1 MAGSNA
7 QIGRDRSAALFNNC
21 HLVEIV
27 NAIAGVGRKS
37 FTTRQIATTT
47 GLADSVVRPV
57 ILRLLESRLI
67 ERTTS
72 ATTPSR
78 GRAPNFLRVTNSSGW
93 TELKSLCRRLDG

>member
-1 MAGSNA
+1 MAGPTA

-27 NAIAGVGRKS
+27 NAIADVGRKS

-47 GLADSVVRPV
+47 RLADSVVRPV
-57 ILRLLESRLI
+57 ILRLLDSGLI

-72 ATTPSR
+72 TMQPSR
-78 GRAPNFLRVTNSSGW
+78 GRAPNYLRVTNSSGW
-93 TELKSLCRRLDG
+93 AELKSLCRKLDG